1 MVTRIEGLLTTLD
14 EAARDPMIGVRKAK
28 AAGKKAVGCVPYWA
42 PVELVHAAGM
52 HPVELW
58 GGGKITGEGSG
69 YYPAFYCSLLFTLIE
84 RALDGSYDDL
94 DAVIVP
100 TTCDGLR
107 NLEENWKFAKP
118 EANVIDFVQP
128 IVRDTPVAKQYL
140 RGQLHHVAS
149 RLEEVAGAPITER
162 AIRDSIDAYNRQRQA
177 MRKFS
182 ELAAQHVDVITTQA
196 RWAVYA
202 AARGMAV
209 EEHAALVEELNGLL
223 AELPVY
229 EPAGAKVLLTG
240 ILVDNHPLL
249 NMLSENGL
257 SVVGDLTITESAR
270 YLVDI
275 PGKVDPYDSLVA
287 IWQDVRGVSV
297 ALDPK
302 KERGDMLV
310 QLAAERG
317 ADGVVDCVV
326 KFCETEE
333 FDVPVLQQQ
342 MDRAGIPLLVLD
354 VESQEDTNE
363 QAATR
368 IQAFAEMLAL
378 KHGEA

>member
-1 MVTRIEGLLTTLD
+1 MVAGIEEILAELQ
-14 EAARDPMIGVRKAK
+14 EAARDPHKAVEQAK
-28 AAGKKAVGCVPYWA
+28 AQGKKVVGCAPYFA

-58 GGGKITGEGSG
+58 GGGKITGTGSS

-84 RALDGSYDDL
+84 RALDGSYDDI

-107 NLEENWKFAKP
+107 NLEENWKFARP

-128 IVRDTPVAKQYL
+128 IVRDTFEAKRYL
-140 RGQLHHVAS
+140 RGQLKHVAA
-149 RLEEVAGAPITER
+149 RLEEVSGSPITER
-162 AIRDSIDAYNRQRQA
+162 AIRASIEAYNRQRRA
-177 MRKFS
+177 MRAFS
-182 ELAAQHVDVITTQA
+182 QIAAQHVDVITPQV
-196 RWAVYA
+196 RQAVYA
-202 AARGMAV
+202 AARSMTV
-209 EEHAALVEELNGLL
+209 ERHAELVEQLNAALE
-223 AELPVY
+223 ALPAYDFKGV
-229 EPAGAKVLLTG
+229 KVLLTG
-240 ILVDNHPLL
+240 ILVDSLPLL
-249 NMLSENGL
+249 GILAGNDIA
-257 SVVGDLTITESAR
+257 VVGDLTITESAR
-270 YLVDI
+270 YAADI

-287 IWQDVRGVSV
+287 IWQDVKGVSV

-310 QLAAERG
+310 ELARERG
-317 ADGVVDCVV
+317 ADGVVACIV

-342 MDRAGIPLLVLD
+342 MQRAGVPLLVIDL
-354 VESQEDTNE
+354 ESQETASE

-368 IQAFAEMLAL
+368 IQAFAEMI
-378 KHGEA
+378 EAAR